1 MIIFGGKLKL
11 TFACVMHVTRKFH
24 AEMTFNFPC
33 PKVWTDFREFPP
45 YSLGTPQVDP
55 KLSSN
60 HS

>member
-33 PKVWTDFREFPP
+33 PEQEKSRDFYPFPLEMELEFCIDTD
-45 YSLGTPQVDP
+45 LVM
-55 KLSSN
+55 
-60 HS
+60 